1 MRIDI
6 VTIFPDAFSEAFS
19 QGTIRI
25 ARENGAVDIKMIDLR
40 DFTTDRHRTVD
51 DKPYGGFPG
60 MVMKPEPVFEAVK
73 QLRSSNT
80 RVVLLTPQ
88 GHLFDQDT
96 ANRLAEYEHIV
107 LVCGRYKGV
116 DERVTQVVDE
126 ELSIGDYVLSG
137 GEFAAMVVVDAV
149 TRLIP
154 GVIGDFESAKGDSF
168 HSQILDAPYYTRP
181 REYEEL
187 RVPDTLISGDHE
199 EIRRW
204 QKREA
209 LRRTLQRRPDLLDKA
224 ELDEEA
230 ESILKELRCQ
240 KEKKEKSKLS
250 IPETP

>member
-1 MRIDI
+1 M
-6 VTIFPDAFSEAFS
+6 TIFPDVFQEAFSE
-19 QGTIRI
+19 GTIRI
-25 ARENGAVDIKMIDLR
+25 AQEKGAAEIKIVDLR

-73 QLRSSNT
+73 QLRSSGT

-88 GHLFDQDT
+88 GRLFDQAT
-96 ANRLAEYEHIV
+96 ANRLAGTEHVV

-116 DERVTQVVDE
+116 DERVSRVVDE

-137 GEFAAMVVVDAV
+137 GEFAAMVIVDAV

-154 GVIGDFESAKGDSF
+154 GVIGDFESARGDSF

-181 REYEEL
+181 REYENL

-204 QKREA
+204 KKREA
-209 LRRTLQRRPDLLDKA
+209 LRRTLQRRPDLLEKA
-224 ELDEEA
+224 DLDEEA
-230 ESILKELRCQ
+230 EKILKELRCQ
-240 KEKKEKSKLS
+240 KEKKEKSRLS
-250 IPETP
+250 NPETQ